1 MQIIV
6 LGMHRSGTSAV
17 ARLLNMMGCYFAPER
32 MELPATEANPK
43 GYWERRDVVNLNEEI
58 LTHLKYKWD
67 LIANYNSQ
75 ISVSENIPEYFSSR
89 AKEIILGLDANRPWM
104 IKDPRLCL
112 LMPFWLPLH
121 ELPVCIY
128 VYRDPL
134 EVALSLQKREGFS
147 INYGLALWEK
157 YTLIALNDSQT
168 IPRFLV
174 SYHEL
179 MEEPIATVQKMY
191 QALLDLQIQ
200 GLRLPNDN
208 EILAFIDPQLHHQ
221 KYRAAEHYS
230 SHLSCAQKQLVD
242 MFEEGTILTQSPLP
256 KLSASAQECLS
267 DYECQLS
274 VKQSLNQSREE
285 TQQVHEKLTTVESN
299 LRFKEELVAS
309 LSKDKSDL
317 LKKSAKYEVE
327 LAELKQAALSLKD
340 QYQSLQKEHSIL
352 QKEWSNIHHQ
362 STAQRA
368 ELAQYK
374 EKLENQQQQQDM
386 AIRTVRAL
394 DVDIRAV
401 FNSLTWKIG
410 DTMTRMALRLLF
422 RRPDKTAKD
431 HIEETIA
438 EFGQRFQVSVGVA
451 EKPPVSKPNS
461 SSTLELVS
469 KKIEQRFIKNYRHWI
484 NNYDTLNTSVIKKME
499 HVMLQWGN
507 KPIISIIMPTYNT
520 DERWLRKAIDSVLN
534 QIYPHWELC
543 IADDASTSPHVADIL
558 REYAQKD
565 SRIKLVFRTENGHI
579 SEASN
584 SALALATGHYI
595 TFLDH
600 DDMLSQH
607 ALFWVVEDMQQY
619 PNHKMWYSDEDKVNE
634 SDERYEPY
642 FKCDWNPDLFLS
654 HNLVTHLAVYQADL
668 IHEVGGLR
676 KGYEGAQDYDL
687 VLRVIEKISP
697 VEIRHIPRILYHWR
711 AIQGS
716 TATSPDEKPY
726 ALLAAQKA
734 IGEFLQRKGIQ
745 NAEVSENP
753 EIKGTI
759 RVKYPIPDPAPLVS
773 LIIPTRNGL
782 HLLQRC
788 VESILAKTLYRKFE
802 IIIID
807 NESDDPDTLAY
818 FQQLEK
824 EKQARIISYPHPFNY
839 ADMNNMAV
847 QFAQGELVGLLNN
860 DLEVINPEWLGEMV
874 SHAIR
879 PEIGVVGARLWYP
892 NETLQHAGVILGIGG
907 SAGHAHKGFK
917 RGNVGYFGRA
927 ALIQNYSAVTGACLL
942 VRKNIFE
949 QVGGLNAEHLKVAFN
964 DVDFCLKTLQ
974 LGVRCLWT
982 PFAELYHHESASR
995 GYEDTPEKV
1004 ARFEKERLYLREQ
1017 WPQYIVGDPAY
1028 SFNLTL
1034 DAEDFSYAWPPRLPL
1049 IV

>member
-1 MQIIV
+1 
-6 LGMHRSGTSAV
+6 
-17 ARLLNMMGCYFAPER
+17 
-32 MELPATEANPK
+32 
-43 GYWERRDVVNLNEEI
+43 
-58 LTHLKYKWD
+58 
-67 LIANYNSQ
+67 
-75 ISVSENIPEYFSSR
+75 VSR
-89 AKEIILGLDANRPWM
+89 
-104 IKDPRLCL
+104 
-112 LMPFWLPLH
+112 
-121 ELPVCIY
+121 
-128 VYRDPL
+128 
-134 EVALSLQKREGFS
+134 
-147 INYGLALWEK
+147 
-157 YTLIALNDSQT
+157 
-168 IPRFLV
+168 
-174 SYHEL
+174 
-179 MEEPIATVQKMY
+179 
-191 QALLDLQIQ
+191 
-200 GLRLPNDN
+200 
-208 EILAFIDPQLHHQ
+208 
-221 KYRAAEHYS
+221 
-230 SHLSCAQKQLVD
+230 
-242 MFEEGTILTQSPLP
+242 
-256 KLSASAQECLS
+256 
-267 DYECQLS
+267 
-274 VKQSLNQSREE
+274 
-285 TQQVHEKLTTVESN
+285 
-299 LRFKEELVAS
+299 
-309 LSKDKSDL
+309 
-317 LKKSAKYEVE
+317 
-327 LAELKQAALSLKD
+327 
-340 QYQSLQKEHSIL
+340 
-352 QKEWSNIHHQ
+352 
-362 STAQRA
+362 
-368 ELAQYK
+368 
-374 EKLENQQQQQDM
+374 
-386 AIRTVRAL
+386 
-394 DVDIRAV
+394 
-401 FNSLTWKIG
+401 
-410 DTMTRMALRLLF
+410 
-422 RRPDKTAKD
+422 
-431 HIEETIA
+431 
-438 EFGQRFQVSVGVA
+438 
-451 EKPPVSKPNS
+451 
-461 SSTLELVS
+461 
-469 KKIEQRFIKNYRHWI
+469 KIEQRFIKNYRHWI

-654 HNLVTHLAVYQADL
+654 HNLVTHLAVYHADL
-668 IHEVGGLR
+668 IREVGGLR

-697 VEIRHIPRILYHWR
+697 AEIRHIPRILYHWR

-753 EIKGTI
+753 EIQGTI

-807 NESDDPDTLAY
+807 NESDDPETLAY

-824 EKQARIISYPHPFNY
+824 ENQARIISYPHPFNY

-847 QFAQGELVGLLNN
+847 EFAQGELIGLLNN

-892 NETLQHAGVILGIGG
+892 NETLQHAGVVLGIGG
-907 SAGHAHKGFK
+907 CAGHAHKGFK
-917 RGNVGYFGRA
+917 RGDVGYFGRA

-942 VRKNIFE
+942 VRKTIFV

-974 LGVRCLWT
+974 LAVRCLWT

-1004 ARFEKERLYLREQ
+1004 ARFEKERHYLREQ
-1017 WPQYIVGDPAY
+1017 WPQYIIADPNY
-1028 SFNLTL
+1028 SPNLTL
-1034 DAEDFSYAWPPRLPL
+1034 DAEDFSYCWPPRLPL